1 MVDLLI
7 KNGLVVTM
15 DKNCKIVPN
24 GSVEVDDGRIISVKK
39 SDRGAKADEII
50 DARGKIVMPGLICS
64 HTHLYGIFLRG
75 APMKINPPT
84 DFTQIL
90 QRVWWPIDE
99 AMTKEDAYTSAL
111 ISCLEFL
118 KTGTT
123 FFADTFSGPNAI
135 TGVLDKISLAVEQ
148 SGIRG
153 ILAFETTERRSR
165 AEGAKGMKE
174 NERFIKKLKK
184 RRARRVSGMVSVHA
198 SFTVSDELLQYARDV
213 ASRHKVPLTIH
224 VSESL
229 ADVYHNYQAFGKRT
243 VERLKEGGVLAP
255 DVVLAHCV
263 HVNDDELGIIQKT
276 AAKVAHN
283 PLSNMLNAVGV
294 APVGRMLKMGIKT
307 GLGNDGYILDGF
319 ENIRAA
325 YLLQKVATGDPR
337 VISPREVLEMATIS
351 GAELY
356 GLENELG
363 SIESG
368 KHADMIIINPSTAPT
383 PVRPDSVLEH
393 LVNTVDGDDVETV
406 VVGGRILMRDR
417 NVLSMNEDHVVN
429 ISRSSAGKLWKRLRA
444 AKR

>member
-15 DKNCKIVPN
+15 DKNCKIVPY

-39 SDRGAKADEII
+39 GARGAKADEII
-50 DARGKIVMPGLICS
+50 DATGKIVMPGLICS

-90 QRVWWPIDE
+90 QRVWWPMDE
-99 AMTKEDAYTSAL
+99 AMTKEDAYASAL

-123 FFADTFSGPNAI
+123 LFADTFSGPNAI

-184 RRARRVSGMVSVHA
+184 RRARRVGGMVSVHA
-198 SFTVSDELLQYARDV
+198 SFTVSDELLLYAKDV

-229 ADVYHNYQAFGKRT
+229 VDVYHSYQTYGKRT
-243 VERLKEGGVLAP
+243 VERLKEDEVLGP

-263 HVNDDELGIIQKT
+263 YVNDDELEIIQKT

-283 PLSNMLNAVGV
+283 PMSNMLKAVGV
-294 APVGRMLKMGIKT
+294 APVERMLKMGIKT
-307 GLGNDGYILDGF
+307 GLGNDGYIFDGF

-337 VISPREVLEMATIS
+337 VISPREVLEMATIR

-356 GLENELG
+356 GFENELG

-368 KHADMIIINPSTAPT
+368 KHADLIIINPSTAPT

-393 LVNTVDGDDVETV
+393 LVNTVSGNDVETV
-406 VVGGRILMRDR
+406 VVGGRTLMRDR

-429 ISRSSAGKLWKRLRA
+429 ISRNSVRKLWKRLRA
-444 AKR
+444 VKR